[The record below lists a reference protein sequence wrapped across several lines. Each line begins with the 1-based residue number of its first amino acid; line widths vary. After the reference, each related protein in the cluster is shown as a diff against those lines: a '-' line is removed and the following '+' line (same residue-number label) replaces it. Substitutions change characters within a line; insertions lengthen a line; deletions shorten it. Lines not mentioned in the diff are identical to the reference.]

1 MKKLTVV
8 GMGPG
13 EYESMTLRA
22 VKALNTCDVIV
33 GYTVY
38 VDLAKPYFPNK
49 EFLTTPMKREIE
61 RCEMAFAEAEKGR
74 SVVMICS
81 GDAGIYGMAG
91 PILEL
96 GEKHP
101 EVEIEVIPGITAA
114 LSGGAVLG
122 APLMHDFAVISLSDL
137 LTPWET
143 IENRLDA
150 AAKTDFSICLYNPSS
165 RKRADYLKRA
175 CEIFLRYKSS
185 DTVCGIVKNIGRDGE
200 TAHTCTLQ
208 ELREIQVNM
217 FTTVFIGNSQ
227 SVIMGDK
234 LVTKR
239 GYQIGAGARARAK
252 ERG

>member
-38 VDLAKPYFPNK
+38 VDLAKPYFPDK

-137 LTPWET
+137 MTPWDK
-143 IENRLDA
+143 IEIRLRA
-150 AAKTDFSICLYNPSS
+150 AAMADFVICLYNPSS
-165 RKRADYLKRA
+165 KKRSDYLEKA
-175 CEIFLRYKSS
+175 CKIMKEFKKPETI
-185 DTVCGIVKNIGRDGE
+185 CGLVRNIGRKEE
-200 TAHTCTLQ
+200 TRQILTLEELEHTETD
-208 ELREIQVNM
+208 M
-217 FTTVFIGNSQ
+217 FTTVFIGNAQ
-227 SVIMGDK
+227 TMCLNHK
-234 LVTKR
+234 MVTPR
-239 GYQIGAGARARAK
+239 GYNVTR
-252 ERG
+252 

>member
-81 GDAGIYGMAG
+81 GDAGIYGMSTGLEQYDTYAEIFYNRPVPFQSIDEFLNITYDYVDKHG
-91 PILEL
+91 PFTEESYEKWLDTQL
-96 GEKHP
+96 GE
-101 EVEIEVIPGITAA
+101 V
-114 LSGGAVLG
+114 
-122 APLMHDFAVISLSDL
+122 DWD
-137 LTPWET
+137 
-143 IENRLDA
+143 RL
-150 AAKTDFSICLYNPSS
+150 
-165 RKRADYLKRA
+165 
-175 CEIFLRYKSS
+175 EW
-185 DTVCGIVKNIGRDGE
+185 
-200 TAHTCTLQ
+200 
-208 ELREIQVNM
+208 
-217 FTTVFIGNSQ
+217 
-227 SVIMGDK
+227 
-234 LVTKR
+234 
-239 GYQIGAGARARAK
+239 
-252 ERG
+252 

>member
-38 VDLAKPYFPNK
+38 VELAKPYFPDK

-137 LTPWET
+137 LTPWDV
-143 IENRLDA
+143 IEKRLRA
-150 AAKTDFSICLYNPSS
+150 AAYGDFAVALYNPSS
-165 RKRADYLKRA
+165 RKRADYLRRA
-175 CEIFLRYKSS
+175 CEILLEQKSP
-185 DTVCGIVKNIGRDGE
+185 DTICGIARNIGRE
-200 TAHTCTLQ
+200 ECSSNVLTLS
-208 ELREIQVNM
+208 ELRDTPVDM
-217 FTTVFIGNSQ
+217 FCTVFIGSSSTRN
-227 SVIMGDK
+227 INGKM
-234 LVTKR
+234 VTPR
-239 GYQIGAGARARAK
+239 GYQNV
-252 ERG
+252 